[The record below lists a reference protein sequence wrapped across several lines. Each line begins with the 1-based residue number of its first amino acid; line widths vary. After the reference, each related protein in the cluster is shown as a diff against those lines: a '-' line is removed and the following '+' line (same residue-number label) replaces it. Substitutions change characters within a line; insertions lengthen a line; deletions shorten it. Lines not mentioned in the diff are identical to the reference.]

1 MLKKIFLNTKIFR
14 TLMIIALMS
23 GCLTISG
30 CFEEKLTVWRAEGGT
45 QPDEVKEIMLEDYVV
60 MTQEF
65 FDEKVM
71 Q

>member
-1 MLKKIFLNTKIFR
+1 
-14 TLMIIALMS
+14 MIIALMS

-30 CFEEKLTVWRAEGGT
+30 CFEEKLEVWRAEGGT

-65 FDEKVM
+65 FDEKVI

>member
-1 MLKKIFLNTKIFR
+1 MWRKDLLNLKILKTCMITVIILGCLN
-14 TLMIIALMS
+14 LS
-23 GCLTISG
+23 GCTK
-30 CFEEKLTVWRAEGGT
+30 EKLTIWRAEGGT

-65 FDEKVM
+65 FDEEFI

>member
-1 MLKKIFLNTKIFR
+1 
-14 TLMIIALMS
+14 MS

-65 FDEKVM
+65 FDEKVI

>member
-1 MLKKIFLNTKIFR
+1 MSV
-14 TLMIIALMS
+14 S
-23 GCLTISG
+23 GCQENLKI
-30 CFEEKLTVWRAEGGT
+30 WRAEGGT

-65 FDEKVM
+65 FDEEFI